1 MAAITYRAARSYTCQ
16 HMSMHATTRAHRH
29 ERAVTAAQIDQIW
42 RLPRAAYMHR
52 FGRA

>member
-1 MAAITYRAARSYTCQ
+1 MRRKAHPGSAALRVKCP
-16 HMSMHATTRAHRH
+16 HPHRR

-42 RLPRAAYMHR
+42 RPPGAGYMHR